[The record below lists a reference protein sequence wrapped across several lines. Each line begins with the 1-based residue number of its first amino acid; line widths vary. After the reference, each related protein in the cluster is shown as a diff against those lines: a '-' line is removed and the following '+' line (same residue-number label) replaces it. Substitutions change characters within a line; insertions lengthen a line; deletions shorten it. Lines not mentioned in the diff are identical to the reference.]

1 VGQSDLEQSVQAHGN
16 APRTGGGRQPAVA
29 KFSSGCGRGASLA
42 GSSDST
48 PGARLRSIRV
58 TEAALLRLL
67 SDITL
72 SLGLA

>member
-1 VGQSDLEQSVQAHGN
+1 VQAHGN
-16 APRTGGGRQPAVA
+16 GPRTGGAANLVVA

-48 PGARLRSIRV
+48 PGARLRSIRI
-58 TEAALLRLL
+58 TEVALLRLL